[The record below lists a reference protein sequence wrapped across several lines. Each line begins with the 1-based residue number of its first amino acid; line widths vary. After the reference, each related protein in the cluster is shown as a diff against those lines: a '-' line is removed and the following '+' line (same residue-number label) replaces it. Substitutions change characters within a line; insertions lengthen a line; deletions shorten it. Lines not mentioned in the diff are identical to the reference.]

1 MSDKGALTIFTK
13 KTWQWAF
20 PVLFFLSLFVPPVS
34 QDPESKYFLVKG
46 NQGSKTSS
54 ASSSLQLPFDVPL
67 SPYTK
72 DGTLVNSINVK
83 LILNCIR
90 WSPRQMINYIAGLY
104 PLHLR

>member
-1 MSDKGALTIFTK
+1 MHQKDNYGN
-13 KTWQWAF
+13 
-20 PVLFFLSLFVPPVS
+20 VLFLFLFLLSLFVLSVS

-54 ASSSLQLPFDVPL
+54 ASYSLQLPFDVPP

-90 WSPRQMINYIAGLY
+90 WSPRQMANYIAGLY
-104 PLHLR
+104 PFHLQ

>member
-1 MSDKGALTIFTK
+1 MCTITI
-13 KTWQWAF
+13 WQCAF
-20 PVLFFLSLFVPPVS
+20 PVLFFLSLFVLPVS
-34 QDPESKYFLVKG
+34 QDPESKYFLLKG

-72 DGTLVNSINVK
+72 DGTLVNSVNVN

-90 WSPRQMINYIAGLY
+90 WSPRQMANYIAVLY